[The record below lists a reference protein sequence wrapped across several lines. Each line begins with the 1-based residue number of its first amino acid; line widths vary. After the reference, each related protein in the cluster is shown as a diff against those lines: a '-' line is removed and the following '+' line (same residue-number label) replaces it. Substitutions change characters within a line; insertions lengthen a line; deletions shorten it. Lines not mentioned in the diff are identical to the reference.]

1 MKNPPYIVPATTA
14 QAATTVDIANNPEP
28 INWELAYQR
37 RELMEAT
44 GNTTI
49 KYFFKP
55 EIQMILDAAKDKR
68 SKHFLINTLWHT
80 GARVSEALALTK
92 GDFIYHKT
100 GCFVKLTTLKQKK
113 NGKESRLVPLADKT
127 YIDESRMFLG
137 DMPKAAKTP
146 VWTITRATLNIYLA
160 NLAKELEL
168 KKIHPHMFRHSFAI
182 NAMLCFTP
190 LPVLQG
196 WLGHTSITSTAVYTE
211 IYDPDTMT
219 FMTRIGF

>member
-1 MKNPPYIVPATTA
+1 M
-14 QAATTVDIANNPEP
+14 
-28 INWELAYQR
+28 
-37 RELMEAT
+37 
-44 GNTTI
+44 
-49 KYFFKP
+49 
-55 EIQMILDAAKDKR
+55 
-68 SKHFLINTLWHT
+68 
-80 GARVSEALALTK
+80 
-92 GDFIYHKT
+92 
-100 GCFVKLTTLKQKK
+100 
-113 NGKESRLVPLADKT
+113 ADKT

-168 KKIHPHMFRHSFAI
+168 NKIHPHMFRHSFAI

-196 WLGHTSITSTAVYTE
+196 WMGHSSITATAIYTE
-211 IYDPDTMT
+211 IYDPDTMS